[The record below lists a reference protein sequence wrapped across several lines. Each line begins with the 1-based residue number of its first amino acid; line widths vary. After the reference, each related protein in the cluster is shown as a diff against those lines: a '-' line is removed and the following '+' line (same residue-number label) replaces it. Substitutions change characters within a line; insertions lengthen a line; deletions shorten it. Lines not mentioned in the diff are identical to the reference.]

1 MSTDITDHL
10 QSITDL
16 ISSGSES
23 DTKNYL
29 QQLHPAEIAL
39 LIESLDG
46 KKRETIWQLLDI
58 KDEGDILLHL
68 NEEIRT
74 SLIGEMDNSELFAAT
89 KELET
94 DDLADILH
102 ELPVDVSEQVLQSMD
117 ADRRQRLEAILSYPE
132 DTAGGLMN
140 TDAITIRAD
149 INLEVVLRY
158 LRLLG
163 ELPQMTDNLVVIN
176 REGKFQGILSI
187 ADLLTRNP
195 SLTVAEVILR
205 DTTVISAD
213 MPAHAVARLF
223 EKRDLIS
230 APVIDQ
236 SGKFIGRITIDD
248 VVDVIRD
255 EADHSLMSMAGL
267 NEEQDIFAPVVT
279 SSRRRTVWLGVN
291 LITALLASWV
301 IAHFDDTI
309 ERLVALAILMPVV
322 ASMGGIAGSQ
332 TLTLVLRGI
341 ALGQVTNS
349 NAKRLINKEMLVGS
363 LNGIVWATIVG
374 TVAFLW
380 FHDYQL
386 GIIIAIAM
394 LINLVV
400 AALAGACIPILLHRL
415 GIDPALAGN
424 VLLTTVTDVIGFL
437 AFLGLAALYLV

>member
-23 DTKNYL
+23 DIKKYL
-29 QQLHPAEIAL
+29 QPLHPAEIAL

-74 SLIGEMDNSELFAAT
+74 SLIDEMDYSELFAAT

-102 ELPVDVSEQVLQSMD
+102 ELPLDVSEQVLQSMD

-149 INLEVVLRY
+149 INLDVVLRY

-163 ELPQMTDNLVVIN
+163 KLPQMTDSLIVIN
-176 REGKFQGILSI
+176 REGKFQGILTI
-187 ADLLTRNP
+187 ANLLTRDP
-195 SLTVAEVILR
+195 GLTVAEVISR
-205 DTTVISAD
+205 DTTVINAN
-213 MPAHAVARLF
+213 MPAHAVALLF

-236 SGKFIGRITIDD
+236 SEKFIGRITIDD

-267 NEEQDIFAPVVT
+267 NEEQDIFAPVIT
-279 SSRRRTVWLGVN
+279 SSRRRTIWLGVN

-301 IAHFDDTI
+301 IGQFDDTI
-309 ERLVALAILMPVV
+309 ERLVALAVLMPVV

-341 ALGQVTNS
+341 ALGQVTKS
-349 NAKRLINKEMLVGS
+349 NAKRLINKEMLVGC
-363 LNGIVWATIVG
+363 LNGIIWATVVG
-374 TVAFLW
+374 TIAFLW

-386 GIIIAIAM
+386 GIIIAIAI

-400 AALAGACIPILLHRL
+400 AALAGACIPMLLHNL

-424 VLLTTVTDVIGFL
+424 VLLTTVTDVIGFF
-437 AFLGLAALYLV
+437 AFLGLAAVYLV